1 VTATY
6 GKLAAFVGEF
16 AKEMRKAVTP
26 RLRRE
31 VITNIHARA
40 RREGFEEDDI
50 DVMHLMAVRE
60 LRRIHQFG
68 SPGRKK
74 SPRGSRAVTEREFEE

>member
-1 VTATY
+1 MTATY
-6 GKLAAFVGEF
+6 GTLCAFLGDF
-16 AKEMRKAVTP
+16 KEEMHEANTPERRRNLITHVVT
-26 RLRRE
+26 
-31 VITNIHARA
+31 RA